1 MWVESKRSAA
11 FLKRFMLQMYS
22 FIQVLSFGGMN
33 KFNVFVFV
41 CFLESEKALQTEHL
55 LFLQLCDRLLS
66 FSIHFE
72 KSCVQVRNYWL
83 REVKSLA

>member
-1 MWVESKRSAA
+1 
-11 FLKRFMLQMYS
+11 MYS

-55 LFLQLCDRLLS
+55 LFLQLYDRLLS